1 MPACALN
8 SPAGLTVSE
17 LIAAVAQ
24 ASAGRLTVE
33 LIGADDI
40 KIHAVAPLDAAT
52 EHQLSFLAN
61 PRYRN
66 IAASSAAGALVLTQA
81 DRSAVFAE
89 PTSKALIVCAQPY
102 AWFAYAAQVL
112 SPAPQPQAGRD
123 TQAVVHPSA
132 HIAPDVCIE
141 PFAVIEADAVVEQG
155 AWIGAGAYVGQGAT
169 VGAHT
174 RLFAGARVLEACL
187 IGTRGVLHSGAV
199 IGADGFG
206 FAPFEGQYIKIP
218 QTGRVVVGHDVE
230 IGANTTIDRGTMG
243 DTVIEDGVKI
253 DNQVQIGH
261 NCRIGAHTVIAGCVG
276 IAGSAT
282 IGKGCQL
289 GGAAMILGH
298 LSIAAG
304 SVISSG
310 TLVSRSIA
318 EPGFYTGFFPLMSNR
333 NWEKNAAVL
342 RQLSELR
349 DRVRTLEKQQNVGDE
364 K

>member
-1 MPACALN
+1 M
-8 SPAGLTVSE
+8 GE
-17 LIAAVAQ
+17 LITAVEH
-24 ASAGRLTVE
+24 ASGGRLTVE
-33 LIGADDI
+33 LIGASDTPID
-40 KIHAVAPLDAAT
+40 AVAPLDTAT
-52 EHQLSFLAN
+52 EKQLSFLAN

-66 IAASSAAGALVLTQA
+66 IAARSAAGALVLTQA
-81 DRSAVFAE
+81 DRGAIFNESTAK
-89 PTSKALIVCAQPY
+89 TLIVCAQPY

-112 SPAPQPQAGRD
+112 SPAPVPMAGQAA
-123 TQAVVHPSA
+123 QAVVHPSA
-132 HIAPDVCIE
+132 RIAPDACIE
-141 PFAVIEADAVVEQG
+141 PFAVIEADATVEQG
-155 AWIGAGAYVGQGAT
+155 AWIGAGAYVGRGVT
-169 VGAHT
+169 VGAHA
-174 RLFAGARVLEACL
+174 RLFAGARVLEACM
-187 IGTRGVLHSGAV
+187 IGARSVLHSGAV

-218 QTGRVVVGHDVE
+218 QTGCVVVGNDVE
-230 IGANTTIDRGTMG
+230 IGANTTVDRGTMG

-298 LSIAAG
+298 LTIAAG

-333 NWEKNAAVL
+333 DWEKNAAVL

-349 DRVRTLEKQQNVGDE
+349 ERVRTLEKQHNVGD
-364 K
+364 KK